1 MKTNEKEV
9 FRLTTDEAEYIRDLI
24 IRNEYIIRAEVRLVL
39 RDKFEQIGEDCI
51 GEIYLLACQKIT
63 VLKKHEKPDAWIT
76 LAAKRVA
83 QNMVRKHN
91 TLLKRSTDEE
101 IIDVGT
107 EDNVYE
113 DALYN
118 IWMEDGSI
126 DKLLNTLTPHER
138 EIYNLIYKERL
149 PSKEAAK
156 IMGVSDSTIRNT
168 VAMIKRKI
176 KNAVDTKL
184 F

>member
-9 FRLTTDEAEYIRDLI
+9 FRLTSDEAEYIRDLI

-51 GEIYLLACQKIT
+51 SEIYLLACRKI
-63 VLKKHEKPDAWIT
+63 VLLKKHEKPDAWIT
-76 LAAKRVA
+76 LASKKVA
-83 QNMVRKHN
+83 QNMARKHN
-91 TLLKRSTDEE
+91 TFLKNSTDDE
-101 IIDVGT
+101 IVDVGT
-107 EDNVYE
+107 EDNVFE

-126 DKLLNTLTPHER
+126 DKLLNTLTSHER
-138 EIYNLIYKERL
+138 EIYNMIYKKRL
-149 PSKEAAK
+149 SSKEVA
-156 IMGVSDSTIRNT
+156 ILMGTSDSTIRNT
-168 VAMIKRKI
+168 VVKIKRKI
-176 KNAVDTKL
+176 KNAIETIL

>member
-9 FRLTTDEAEYIRDLI
+9 FRLTTDEAEYIKDLI
-24 IRNEYIIRAEVRLVL
+24 IRNEHIIRAVVGSIL
-39 RDKFEQIGEDCI
+39 REKFDQIGEDCI
-51 GEIYLLACQKIT
+51 SEIYLLACKKIE

-76 LAAKRVA
+76 VVSKKVA
-83 QNMVRKHN
+83 QNTARKHN
-91 TLLKRSTDEE
+91 TVLNNSTDDN
-101 IIDVGT
+101 ITNVRT
-107 EDNVYE
+107 EDDIFE

-138 EIYNLIYKERL
+138 EIYDLIYKKRL
-149 PSKEAAK
+149 SSKEAA
-156 IMGVSDSTIRNT
+156 ILMDISDSTIRNT
-168 VAMIKRKI
+168 VAKIKQKI
-176 KNAVDTKL
+176 KNAIETKL

>member
-9 FRLTTDEAEYIRDLI
+9 FRLTSDEAEYIRDLI

-39 RDKFEQIGEDCI
+39 RDKFEQIGDDCI
-51 GEIYLLACQKIT
+51 SEIYFLACKKIA
-63 VLKKHEKPDAWIT
+63 VLKKHAKPDAWIT
-76 LAAKRVA
+76 LASKKVA
-83 QNMVRKHN
+83 QNMARKHD
-91 TLLKRSTDEE
+91 TFLKNSTDDE
-101 IIDVGT
+101 ITDASV
-107 EDNVYE
+107 EDNIFE

-138 EIYNLIYKERL
+138 EIYDLIYKKRL
-149 PSKEAAK
+149 SSKEVA
-156 IMGVSDSTIRNT
+156 ILMGTSDSTIRNT
-168 VAMIKRKI
+168 VAKIKQKI
-176 KNAVDTKL
+176 KNAIETIL